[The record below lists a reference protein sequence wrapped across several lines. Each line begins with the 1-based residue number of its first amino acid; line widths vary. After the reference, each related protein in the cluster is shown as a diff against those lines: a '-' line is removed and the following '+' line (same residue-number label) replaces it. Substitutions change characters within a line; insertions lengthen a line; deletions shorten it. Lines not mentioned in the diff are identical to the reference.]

1 MECTICRYHICTMY
15 TCTHIYH
22 VIVLMEELSD
32 CLSFQKMVRT
42 KPLRVVP
49 MSPTIDSTSQRN
61 LIGCLLPPKFIH
73 YNLNY
78 VIINY

>member
-1 MECTICRYHICTMY
+1 M
-15 TCTHIYH
+15 YH
-22 VIVLMEELSD
+22 VIVLMEVLSD

-61 LIGCLLPPKFIH
+61 LIGCLLPPKLIH

-78 VIINY
+78 VTSTKHFSVKLRPLLLTINI